1 MIQVFLSAKVTFLI
15 MEVSFMLYIY
25 YILRLTSAGNVT
37 AWISKGLSTENFV
50 TPTTSNNSLSATVKW
65 YEDSNF
71 CLVFIGSCLKQG
83 KASLT
88 PLNIIN
94 FFLSMN

>member
-1 MIQVFLSAKVTFLI
+1 
-15 MEVSFMLYIY
+15 MLYIY

-71 CLVFIGSCLKQG
+71 CLVFIGSRLKQEKETFVCLKMLR
-83 KASLT
+83 A
-88 PLNIIN
+88 N
-94 FFLSMN
+94 

>member
-15 MEVSFMLYIY
+15 MEVSFILYIY

-71 CLVFIGSCLKQG
+71 CLVFIGSRLKQEKETFVCLKMLR
-83 KASLT
+83 A
-88 PLNIIN
+88 N
-94 FFLSMN
+94 

>member
-71 CLVFIGSCLKQG
+71 CLVFIGSRLKQEKETFVCLKMLR
-83 KASLT
+83 A
-88 PLNIIN
+88 N
-94 FFLSMN
+94 

>member
-37 AWISKGLSTENFV
+37 AWISKGLSNENFV

-71 CLVFIGSCLKQG
+71 CLVFIGSRLKQEKETFVCLKMLR
-83 KASLT
+83 A
-88 PLNIIN
+88 N
-94 FFLSMN
+94 

>member
-1 MIQVFLSAKVTFLI
+1 
-15 MEVSFMLYIY
+15 MLYIY

-71 CLVFIGSCLKQG
+71 CLVFIESRLKQEKETFVCLKMLR
-83 KASLT
+83 A
-88 PLNIIN
+88 N
-94 FFLSMN
+94 

>member
-15 MEVSFMLYIY
+15 MEASFMLYIY

-37 AWISKGLSTENFV
+37 TWISKGLSTENFV

-71 CLVFIGSCLKQG
+71 CLVFIGSRLKQE
-83 KASLT
+83 KATFVCLEM
-88 PLNIIN
+88 LRAN
-94 FFLSMN
+94 

>member
-1 MIQVFLSAKVTFLI
+1 
-15 MEVSFMLYIY
+15 MLYIY

-37 AWISKGLSTENFV
+37 AWISKGLSTANFV

-71 CLVFIGSCLKQG
+71 CLVFIGSRLKQEKETFVCLKMLR
-83 KASLT
+83 A
-88 PLNIIN
+88 N
-94 FFLSMN
+94 